1 MLDLLFDDD
10 AHGAVVEQLAW
21 RPIPRT
27 AKHPQLA
34 GLWDDGDGKTW
45 WLFDAAGGKTLM
57 ARPVDFAVADA
68 GDVRELRWS
77 ADGRRLL
84 VVAGGSF
91 RLFDAESRRL
101 VVLAGR
107 SSEMR
112 GEDPRLSPDGRVRRR
127 PFPGNRH
134 GRIRCRCQP
143 QHGPFFIPGGEFFN
157 DHL

>member
-112 GEDPRLSPDGRVRRR
+112 GEDPRLSPDGRHVSFVRAADLYLLSLETRGVKRLTRR
-127 PFPGNRH
+127 SMGVPSS
-134 GRIRCRCQP
+134 
-143 QHGPFFIPGGEFFN
+143 
-157 DHL
+157 